1 MALPAPFPYH
11 NINISANIY
20 GAVVMATTI
29 VRVHPVHVMNVAS
42 VTFKGGTAKLLF
54 AMAFLKY
61 VMSELSTLS
70 SC

>member
-1 MALPAPFPYH
+1 VALPAPFPYH
-11 NINISANIY
+11 NISIGANIY

-54 AMAFLKY
+54 AMAF
-61 VMSELSTLS
+61 
-70 SC
+70 